1 MLPIRSA
8 PVLRSKKRGP
18 LGDYEGNHKPAASF
32 PMSTR
37 REQQCEVRVP
47 IPKPSMAISIFLET
61 DLQSLSEV
69 NWRVKKCWEAREARS
84 TIASIHI
91 ACFLRA
97 LNLALARCRGVDKK
111 MLQALPLH
119 PKISQSLGRVAG
131 GESIYIRQRID
142 SNSASE
148 PSRSLLHQLSSGRS
162 LCSPTRCKTGLRF
175 PATSPHRIGRR
186 ALAEKQRC
194 FRRLRARWRGKR
206 QEPRSPA

>member
-1 MLPIRSA
+1 MR
-8 PVLRSKKRGP
+8 
-18 LGDYEGNHKPAASF
+18 NHRPAASF

-37 REQQCEVRVP
+37 REQQGEVRVP
-47 IPKPSMAISIFLET
+47 IPKPGMAVSIFLET

-69 NWRVKKCWEAREARS
+69 NWRVKKCWEARS

-97 LNLALARCRGVDKK
+97 LNLAWARCRRVDKR

-119 PKISQSLGRVAG
+119 PEISQSLGRVAG

-148 PSRSLLHQLSSGRS
+148 PSRSLLHQLSSGRC
-162 LCSPTRCKTGLRF
+162 LCSPTRCKIRRRF
-175 PATSPHRIGRR
+175 PATSSHRIGRLAR
-186 ALAEKQRC
+186 AEKQRC